1 MCLGENGVNAIAME
15 AAMSDSSKV
24 KTTRKTDRERIAE
37 VDLNALSEQEL
48 RDLFE
53 EIFGEPSD
61 EEIVEALREAEAE
74 YKAGDYRPTPLKADD
89 DDEPYREPTRQEI
102 LDGIKQGYKEAL
114 AGDVLTEEQFRALL
128 EK

>member
-1 MCLGENGVNAIAME
+1 
-15 AAMSDSSKV
+15 MSQSAKF

-37 VDLNALSEQEL
+37 VDLDALSEREL

-74 YKAGDYRPTPLKADD
+74 YKAGDYRPTPLEADD
-89 DDEPYREPTRQEI
+89 DDEPYREQTRQEI
-102 LDGIKQGYKEAL
+102 SSTASSRAMEGIAL
-114 AGDVLTEEQFRALL
+114 AGHVLTAEQFQ
-128 EK
+128 

>member
-1 MCLGENGVNAIAME
+1 
-15 AAMSDSSKV
+15 MSQSSKV

-37 VDLNALSEQEL
+37 VDLDSLSEREL

-74 YKAGDYRPTPLKADD
+74 YKAGDYSPAPLEADD

-102 LDGIKQGYKEAL
+102 LQGIKQSWKGYM
-114 AGDVLTEEQFRALL
+114 AGHVLTKKQFRDYLS
-128 EK
+128 ETCE